1 MDRKVYLIAV
11 AGGSGTRMGGPVP
24 KQFMLLGG
32 KPILRL
38 TIEKFIEACPGIK
51 VVTVLPSEHIG
62 WWRNYCA
69 EHNFTCPQTLVE
81 GGFTRF
87 HSVKAALSKVPD
99 GAVVMIH
106 DGVRP
111 FLSKGLIQKMLSLVP
126 QTHGVIPVMPSTDT
140 LKLLD
145 KSSEGVLVP
154 VEGETPDRSRIFGAQ
169 TPQVFRSEDIKAA
182 YTQPYSQ
189 SFTDDESVARGIKI
203 PLAFVEGERFNIKI
217 TTPED
222 LVLAQALLPLLPE

>member
-1 MDRKVYLIAV
+1 
-11 AGGSGTRMGGPVP
+11 
-24 KQFMLLGG
+24 
-32 KPILRL
+32 
-38 TIEKFIEACPGIK
+38 
-51 VVTVLPSEHIG
+51 
-62 WWRNYCA
+62 
-69 EHNFTCPQTLVE
+69 
-81 GGFTRF
+81 
-87 HSVKAALSKVPD
+87 
-99 GAVVMIH
+99 
-106 DGVRP
+106 
-111 FLSKGLIQKMLSLVP
+111 LSLVP

-145 KSSEGVLVP
+145 KGPDGTLVP